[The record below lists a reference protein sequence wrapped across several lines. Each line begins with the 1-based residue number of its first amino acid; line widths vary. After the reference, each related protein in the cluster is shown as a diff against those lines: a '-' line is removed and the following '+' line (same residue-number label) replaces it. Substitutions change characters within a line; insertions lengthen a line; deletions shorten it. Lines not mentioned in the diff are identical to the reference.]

1 MKLIIAEKPELARAI
16 AEAIP
21 GTKNKK
27 DGYIEV
33 EEYCVTW
40 AAGHLLKL
48 YDPQD
53 YDEKYKKWDLSDLPI
68 NFENWKKK
76 IIDGKGKLVNNIKK
90 LIKDADEV
98 INAGDPDDEGQLLID
113 EIIQYLNYKGKV
125 SRILINDNNTES
137 IKKAFTK
144 IESNGKYKSLGVAAE
159 ARSIA
164 DLLVGVNLTRFFTLY
179 NNTGNVLSIG
189 RVQTPTLAMVV
200 NRDNEIKNHIKEK
213 YYELFLNTNIDN
225 NDINLKYKQDK
236 DIEKVL
242 DKSILE
248 NIISK
253 LDNKNGKLE
262 ISKKVVEESTP
273 LPFNLANLQIEAN
286 KKYGYS
292 AQKTQDI
299 TQSLRE
305 KHKAITYNRSDCEYL
320 SEEHFK
326 EAPKL
331 LPIVIKN
338 LEVNIKVN
346 YSEENKSKAFND
358 KNITAHHGI
367 IPTLNGDISSFNKEE
382 KNIYELISK
391 RYVIQFMTKK
401 KVEKTEGILN
411 VEDNIFKATSSKT
424 LDKGYSVIYSEDKE
438 ESDEIT
444 GLSNIKEGI
453 YNIET
458 KKEDYKIEERESQPK
473 KAYTEATL
481 LKDMTS
487 ISKYVKDPK
496 IKEILL
502 KKDKD
507 KKGESGSIGTPATR
521 ASIIEG
527 LFKKGYLEYQGKNIK
542 STALAIEYLKTL
554 PEELKAAD
562 MTALWYVI
570 QEDIK
575 EGKVGKEALIKYV
588 LDDINR
594 IISMDHKKI
603 DNSFSTNKN
612 PKDLKEGEVLEIKSE
627 KGTYYKGYFEGKV
640 RNIPSEYKYFDNIL
654 KITKSKAEKL
664 FKGNF
669 VEFDLKYKE
678 KEYKQK
684 MKLVINGDYLNLTKA
699 Y

>member
-33 EEYCVTW
+33 EEYYVTW

-53 YDEKYKKWDLSDLPI
+53 YDDKYKKWNLSDLPI

-76 IIDGKGKLVNNIKK
+76 IIDGKGKLMNNIKK

-144 IESNGKYKSLGVAAE
+144 IESNEKYKSLGVAAE

-164 DLLVGVNLTRFFTLY
+164 DLLVGINLTRFFTLY

-213 YYELFLNTNIDN
+213 YYELFLNTNVEN

-248 NIISK
+248 NIIIK

-346 YSEENKSKAFND
+346 YSEENKSRAFNN

-382 KNIYELISK
+382 KNIYELIAK

-438 ESDEIT
+438 ENDEIT

-453 YNIET
+453 YNIKT

-502 KKDKD
+502 NKDKD

-527 LFKKGYLEYQGKNIK
+527 LFKKGYLEYQGRNIK

-575 EGKVGKEALIKYV
+575 DGKVGKEALIKYV

-627 KGTYYKGYFEGKV
+627 KCTYYKGYFEGKV

>member
-33 EEYCVTW
+33 GEYCVTW

-53 YDEKYKKWDLSDLPI
+53 YDEKYKKWVLSDLPI

-225 NDINLKYKQDK
+225 NDISLKYKQDK
-236 DIEKVL
+236 DTEKIL

-253 LDNKNGKLE
+253 LDNKSGKLE
-262 ISKKVVEESTP
+262 VSKKVIEESTP

-346 YSEENKSKAFND
+346 YSEENKSKAFNN

-382 KNIYELISK
+382 KNIYELIAK

>member
-144 IESNGKYKSLGVAAE
+144 IESNEKYKSLGVAAE

-225 NDINLKYKQDK
+225 NDISLKYKQDK
-236 DIEKVL
+236 DTEKIL

-253 LDNKNGKLE
+253 LDNKSGKLE
-262 ISKKVVEESTP
+262 VSKKVIEESTP

-346 YSEENKSKAFND
+346 YSEENKSRAFNN

-367 IPTLNGDISSFNKEE
+367 IPALNGDISSFNKEE
-382 KNIYELISK
+382 KNIYELIAK

-575 EGKVGKEALIKYV
+575 DGKVGKEALIKYV

>member
-76 IIDGKGKLVNNIKK
+76 IIDGKGKLVSNIKK

-144 IESNGKYKSLGVAAE
+144 IESNEKYKSLGVAAE

-225 NDINLKYKQDK
+225 NDISLKYKQDK
-236 DIEKVL
+236 DTEKIL

-253 LDNKNGKLE
+253 LDNKSGKLE
-262 ISKKVVEESTP
+262 VSKKVIEESTP

-346 YSEENKSKAFND
+346 YSEENKSRAFNN

-382 KNIYELISK
+382 KNIYELIAK

-424 LDKGYSVIYSEDKE
+424 LDKGYSIIYSEDKE

-575 EGKVGKEALIKYV
+575 DGKVGKEALIKYV

>member
-144 IESNGKYKSLGVAAE
+144 IESNEKYKSLGVAAE

-225 NDINLKYKQDK
+225 NDISLKYKQDK
-236 DIEKVL
+236 DTEKIL

-253 LDNKNGKLE
+253 LDNKSGKLE
-262 ISKKVVEESTP
+262 VSKKVIEESTP

-346 YSEENKSKAFND
+346 YSEENKSRAFNN

-382 KNIYELISK
+382 KNIYELIAK

-487 ISKYVKDPK
+487 ISRYVKDPK

-575 EGKVGKEALIKYV
+575 DGKVGKGALIKYV

-684 MKLVINGDYLNLTKA
+684 MKLVINGDYLNLTKS

>member
-144 IESNGKYKSLGVAAE
+144 IESNEKYKSLGVAAE

-164 DLLVGVNLTRFFTLY
+164 DLLVGINLTRFFTLY

-213 YYELFLNTNIDN
+213 YYELFLNTNVEN

-248 NIISK
+248 NIIIK

-346 YSEENKSKAFND
+346 YSEENKSRAFND

-382 KNIYELISK
+382 KNIYELIAK

-411 VEDNIFKATSSKT
+411 VEDNIFKATSSKI

-438 ESDEIT
+438 ENDEMT

-575 EGKVGKEALIKYV
+575 DGKVGKEALIKYV

-684 MKLVINGDYLNLTKA
+684 MKLVINGDYLNLAKA

>member
-76 IIDGKGKLVNNIKK
+76 IIDGKGKLVSNIKK

-137 IKKAFTK
+137 IKKSFTK
-144 IESNGKYKSLGVAAE
+144 IESNEKYKSLGVAAE

-225 NDINLKYKQDK
+225 NDISLKYKQDK
-236 DIEKVL
+236 DTEKIL

-253 LDNKNGKLE
+253 LDNKSGKLE
-262 ISKKVVEESTP
+262 VSKKVIEESTP

-346 YSEENKSKAFND
+346 YSEENKSRAFNN

-382 KNIYELISK
+382 KNIYELIAK

-575 EGKVGKEALIKYV
+575 DGKVGKEALIKYV

>member
-144 IESNGKYKSLGVAAE
+144 IESNEKYKSLGVAAE

-225 NDINLKYKQDK
+225 NDISLKYKQDK
-236 DIEKVL
+236 DTEKIL

-253 LDNKNGKLE
+253 LDNKSGKLE
-262 ISKKVVEESTP
+262 VSKKVIEESTP

-346 YSEENKSKAFND
+346 YSEENKSRAFNN

-382 KNIYELISK
+382 KNIYELIAK

-411 VEDNIFKATSSKT
+411 VEDNIFKGTSSKT

-487 ISKYVKDPK
+487 ISKYVKNPK

-575 EGKVGKEALIKYV
+575 DGKVGEEALIKYV

>member
-76 IIDGKGKLVNNIKK
+76 IIDGKGKLVSNIKK

-144 IESNGKYKSLGVAAE
+144 IESNEKYKSLGVAAE

-213 YYELFLNTNIDN
+213 YYELFLNTKVEN

-248 NIISK
+248 NIINK

-262 ISKKVVEESTP
+262 IIKKVVEESTP

-299 TQSLRE
+299 TQNLRE

-346 YSEENKSKAFND
+346 YSEENKSRAFND

-382 KNIYELISK
+382 KNIYELIAK

-411 VEDNIFKATSSKT
+411 IEDNIFKSTSSKT

-438 ESDEIT
+438 ENDEIT

-575 EGKVGKEALIKYV
+575 DGKVGKEALIRYV

>member
-33 EEYCVTW
+33 GEYCVTW

-53 YDEKYKKWDLSDLPI
+53 YDEKYKKWVLSDLPI

-382 KNIYELISK
+382 KNIYELIAK

-575 EGKVGKEALIKYV
+575 DGKVGKEALIKYV

>member
-76 IIDGKGKLVNNIKK
+76 IIDGKGKLVSNIKK

-144 IESNGKYKSLGVAAE
+144 IESNEKYKSLGVAAE

-225 NDINLKYKQDK
+225 NDISLKYKQDK
-236 DIEKVL
+236 DTEKIL

-253 LDNKNGKLE
+253 LDNKSGKLE
-262 ISKKVVEESTP
+262 VSKKVIEESTP

-346 YSEENKSKAFND
+346 YSEENKSRAFNN

-382 KNIYELISK
+382 KNIYELIAK

-575 EGKVGKEALIKYV
+575 DGKVGKEALIKYV

>member
-33 EEYCVTW
+33 GEYCVTW

-76 IIDGKGKLVNNIKK
+76 IIDGKGKLVSNIKK
-90 LIKDADEV
+90 LIKDTDEV

-144 IESNGKYKSLGVAAE
+144 IESNEKYKSLGVAAE

-225 NDINLKYKQDK
+225 NDISLKYKQDK
-236 DIEKVL
+236 DTEKIL

-253 LDNKNGKLE
+253 LDNKSGKLE
-262 ISKKVVEESTP
+262 VSKKVIEESTP

-346 YSEENKSKAFND
+346 YSEESKSRAFND

-382 KNIYELISK
+382 KNIYELIAK

-411 VEDNIFKATSSKT
+411 VEDNIFKGTSSKT

-575 EGKVGKEALIKYV
+575 DGKVGKEALIKYV

>member
-33 EEYCVTW
+33 GEYCVTW

-53 YDEKYKKWDLSDLPI
+53 YDEKYKKWVLSDLPI

-113 EIIQYLNYKGKV
+113 EIIQYLNYRGKV

-299 TQSLRE
+299 TQNLRE

-382 KNIYELISK
+382 KNIYELIAK

>member
-33 EEYCVTW
+33 GEYCVTW

-76 IIDGKGKLVNNIKK
+76 IIDGKGKLVSNIKK

-144 IESNGKYKSLGVAAE
+144 IESNEKYKSLGVAAE

-225 NDINLKYKQDK
+225 NDISLKYKQDK
-236 DIEKVL
+236 DTEKIL

-253 LDNKNGKLE
+253 LDNKSGKLE
-262 ISKKVVEESTP
+262 VSKKAIEESTP

-346 YSEENKSKAFND
+346 YSEENKSRAFNN

-382 KNIYELISK
+382 KNIYELIAK
-391 RYVIQFMTKK
+391 RYIIQFMTKK

-411 VEDNIFKATSSKT
+411 VEDNVFKATSSKT

-438 ESDEIT
+438 ENDEIN

-527 LFKKGYLEYQGKNIK
+527 LFKKDYLEYQGKNIK

-575 EGKVGKEALIKYV
+575 DGKVGKEALIKYV

>member
-144 IESNGKYKSLGVAAE
+144 IESNEKYKSLGVAAE

-213 YYELFLNTNIDN
+213 YYELFLNRNIDN
-225 NDINLKYKQDK
+225 NDISLKYKQDK
-236 DIEKVL
+236 DTEKIL

-253 LDNKNGKLE
+253 LDNKSGKLE
-262 ISKKVVEESTP
+262 VSKKVIEESTP
-273 LPFNLANLQIEAN
+273 LPFNLASLQIEAN

-346 YSEENKSKAFND
+346 YSEESKSRAFND

-382 KNIYELISK
+382 KNIYELIAK
-391 RYVIQFMTKK
+391 RYIIQFMTKK

-411 VEDNIFKATSSKT
+411 VEDNVFKATSSKT

-438 ESDEIT
+438 ENDEIN

-575 EGKVGKEALIKYV
+575 DGKVGKEALIKYV

>member
-33 EEYCVTW
+33 GEYCVTW

-53 YDEKYKKWDLSDLPI
+53 YDEKYKKWVLSDLPI

-382 KNIYELISK
+382 KNIYELIAK

>member
-144 IESNGKYKSLGVAAE
+144 IESNEKYKSLGVAAE

-225 NDINLKYKQDK
+225 NDISLKYKQDK
-236 DIEKVL
+236 DTEKIL

-253 LDNKNGKLE
+253 LDNKSGKLE
-262 ISKKVVEESTP
+262 VSKKVIEESTP

-346 YSEENKSKAFND
+346 YSEENKSRAFNN

-382 KNIYELISK
+382 KNIYELIAK

-575 EGKVGKEALIKYV
+575 DGKVGKEALIKYV

>member
-33 EEYCVTW
+33 GEYCVTW

-53 YDEKYKKWDLSDLPI
+53 YDEKYKKWVLSDLPI

-76 IIDGKGKLVNNIKK
+76 IIDGKGKLVSNIKK
-90 LIKDADEV
+90 LIKDTDEV

-144 IESNGKYKSLGVAAE
+144 IESNEKYKSLGVAAE

-225 NDINLKYKQDK
+225 NDISLKYKQDK
-236 DIEKVL
+236 DTEKIL

-253 LDNKNGKLE
+253 LDNKSGKLE
-262 ISKKVVEESTP
+262 VSKKVIEESTP

-346 YSEENKSKAFND
+346 YSEENKSRAFNN

-382 KNIYELISK
+382 KNIYELIAK

-411 VEDNIFKATSSKT
+411 VEDNIFKGTSSKT

-487 ISKYVKDPK
+487 ISKYVKNPK

-575 EGKVGKEALIKYV
+575 DGKVGKEALIKYV

>member
-33 EEYCVTW
+33 GEYCVTW

-76 IIDGKGKLVNNIKK
+76 IIDGKGKLVSNIKK

-144 IESNGKYKSLGVAAE
+144 IESNEKYKSLGVAAE

-179 NNTGNVLSIG
+179 NNTGNVL
-189 RVQTPTLAMVV
+189 AMVV

-225 NDINLKYKQDK
+225 NDISLKYKQDK
-236 DIEKVL
+236 DTEKIL

-253 LDNKNGKLE
+253 LDNKSGKLE
-262 ISKKVVEESTP
+262 VSKKVIEESTP

-346 YSEENKSKAFND
+346 YSEENKSRAFNN

-382 KNIYELISK
+382 KNIYELIAK

-411 VEDNIFKATSSKT
+411 VEDNIFKGTSSKT

-487 ISKYVKDPK
+487 ISKYVKNPK

-575 EGKVGKEALIKYV
+575 DGKVGKEALIKYV

>member
-40 AAGHLLKL
+40 AVGHLLKL

-144 IESNGKYKSLGVAAE
+144 IESNEKYKSLSVAAE

-225 NDINLKYKQDK
+225 NDISLKYKQDK
-236 DIEKVL
+236 DTEKIL

-253 LDNKNGKLE
+253 LDNKSGKLE
-262 ISKKVVEESTP
+262 VSKKVIEESTP

-286 KKYGYS
+286 KKYSYS

-346 YSEENKSKAFND
+346 YSEENKSRAFNN

-382 KNIYELISK
+382 KNIYELIAK

-575 EGKVGKEALIKYV
+575 DGKVGKEALIKYV

>member
-53 YDEKYKKWDLSDLPI
+53 YDDKYKKWNLSDLPI

-76 IIDGKGKLVNNIKK
+76 VIDGKGKLVNNIKK

-144 IESNGKYKSLGVAAE
+144 IESNEKYKSLGVAAE

-213 YYELFLNTNIDN
+213 YYELFLNINVEN

-248 NIISK
+248 NIINK

-262 ISKKVVEESTP
+262 ISKKVVESTP

-299 TQSLRE
+299 TQNLRE

-346 YSEENKSKAFND
+346 YSEENKSRAFND

-382 KNIYELISK
+382 KNIYELIAK

-438 ESDEIT
+438 ENDEIT

-575 EGKVGKEALIKYV
+575 DGKVGKEALIKYV

-612 PKDLKEGEVLEIKSE
+612 LKDLKEGEVLEIKSE
-627 KGTYYKGYFEGKV
+627 KGIYYKGYFEGKV

-684 MKLVINGDYLNLTKA
+684 MKLVINGDYLNLAKA

>member
-144 IESNGKYKSLGVAAE
+144 IESNEKYKSLGVAAE

-225 NDINLKYKQDK
+225 NDISLKYKQDK
-236 DIEKVL
+236 DTEKIL

-253 LDNKNGKLE
+253 LDNKSGKLE
-262 ISKKVVEESTP
+262 VSKKVIEESTP

-346 YSEENKSKAFND
+346 YSEENKSRAFNN

-382 KNIYELISK
+382 KNIYELIAK

-575 EGKVGKEALIKYV
+575 DGKVGKEALIKYV

-684 MKLVINGDYLNLTKA
+684 MKLVINGDYLNLTKS

>member
-1 MKLIIAEKPELARAI
+1 
-16 AEAIP
+16 
-21 GTKNKK
+21 
-27 DGYIEV
+27 
-33 EEYCVTW
+33 
-40 AAGHLLKL
+40 
-48 YDPQD
+48 
-53 YDEKYKKWDLSDLPI
+53 
-68 NFENWKKK
+68 
-76 IIDGKGKLVNNIKK
+76 
-90 LIKDADEV
+90 
-98 INAGDPDDEGQLLID
+98 
-113 EIIQYLNYKGKV
+113 
-125 SRILINDNNTES
+125 
-137 IKKAFTK
+137 
-144 IESNGKYKSLGVAAE
+144 
-159 ARSIA
+159 
-164 DLLVGVNLTRFFTLY
+164 
-179 NNTGNVLSIG
+179 
-189 RVQTPTLAMVV
+189 
-200 NRDNEIKNHIKEK
+200 
-213 YYELFLNTNIDN
+213 
-225 NDINLKYKQDK
+225 
-236 DIEKVL
+236 
-242 DKSILE
+242 
-248 NIISK
+248 
-253 LDNKNGKLE
+253 
-262 ISKKVVEESTP
+262 
-273 LPFNLANLQIEAN
+273 
-286 KKYGYS
+286 
-292 AQKTQDI
+292 
-299 TQSLRE
+299 
-305 KHKAITYNRSDCEYL
+305 
-320 SEEHFK
+320 
-326 EAPKL
+326 
-331 LPIVIKN
+331 
-338 LEVNIKVN
+338 
-346 YSEENKSKAFND
+346 
-358 KNITAHHGI
+358 
-367 IPTLNGDISSFNKEE
+367 
-382 KNIYELISK
+382 
-391 RYVIQFMTKK
+391 MTKK

>member
-144 IESNGKYKSLGVAAE
+144 IESNEKYKSLGVAAE

-225 NDINLKYKQDK
+225 NDISLKYKQDK
-236 DIEKVL
+236 DTEKIL

-253 LDNKNGKLE
+253 LDNKSGKLE
-262 ISKKVVEESTP
+262 VSKKVIEESTP

-346 YSEENKSKAFND
+346 YSEENKSRAFNN

-382 KNIYELISK
+382 KNIYELIAK

-444 GLSNIKEGI
+444 GLSNIKEGM

-575 EGKVGKEALIKYV
+575 DGKVGKEALIKYV

>member
-53 YDEKYKKWDLSDLPI
+53 YDDKYKKWNLSDLPI

-144 IESNGKYKSLGVAAE
+144 IESNEKYKSLGVAAE

-225 NDINLKYKQDK
+225 NDISLKYKQDK
-236 DIEKVL
+236 DTEKIL

-253 LDNKNGKLE
+253 LDNKSGKLE
-262 ISKKVVEESTP
+262 VSKKVIEESTP

-346 YSEENKSKAFND
+346 YSEENKSRAFNN

-382 KNIYELISK
+382 KNIYELIAK

-411 VEDNIFKATSSKT
+411 VEDNIFKGTSSKT

-487 ISKYVKDPK
+487 ISKYVKNPK

-575 EGKVGKEALIKYV
+575 DGKVGKEALIKYV

>member
-382 KNIYELISK
+382 KNIYELIAK

-575 EGKVGKEALIKYV
+575 DGKVGKEALIKYV

>member
-144 IESNGKYKSLGVAAE
+144 IESNEKYKSLGVAAE

-200 NRDNEIKNHIKEK
+200 NRDNEIKNYIKEK

-225 NDINLKYKQDK
+225 NDISLKYKQDK
-236 DIEKVL
+236 DTEKIL

-253 LDNKNGKLE
+253 LDNKSGKLE
-262 ISKKVVEESTP
+262 VSKKVIEESTP

-346 YSEENKSKAFND
+346 YSEENKSRAFNN

-382 KNIYELISK
+382 KNIYELIAK

-401 KVEKTEGILN
+401 KIEKTEGILN

-444 GLSNIKEGI
+444 GLSNIKEGM

-487 ISKYVKDPK
+487 ISKYVKDSK

-575 EGKVGKEALIKYV
+575 DGKVGKEALIKYV

>member
-27 DGYIEV
+27 DGYIEIG
-33 EEYCVTW
+33 EYCVTW

-76 IIDGKGKLVNNIKK
+76 IIDGKGKLVSNIKK

-144 IESNGKYKSLGVAAE
+144 IESNEKYKSLGVAAE

-225 NDINLKYKQDK
+225 NDISLKYKQDK
-236 DIEKVL
+236 DTEKIL

-253 LDNKNGKLE
+253 LDNKSGKLE
-262 ISKKVVEESTP
+262 VSKKVIEESTP

-346 YSEENKSKAFND
+346 YSEENKSRAFNN

-382 KNIYELISK
+382 KNIYELIAK

-575 EGKVGKEALIKYV
+575 DGKVGKEALIKYV

>member
-16 AEAIP
+16 VEAIP

-144 IESNGKYKSLGVAAE
+144 IESNEKYKSLGVAAE

-213 YYELFLNTNIDN
+213 YYELFLNTKVEN

-248 NIISK
+248 NIINK

-262 ISKKVVEESTP
+262 IIKKVVEESTP

-299 TQSLRE
+299 TQNLRE

-346 YSEENKSKAFND
+346 YSEENKSRAFND

-382 KNIYELISK
+382 KNIYELIAK

-411 VEDNIFKATSSKT
+411 IEDNIFKSTSSKT

-438 ESDEIT
+438 ENDEIT

-575 EGKVGKEALIKYV
+575 DGKVGKEALIRYV

>member
-144 IESNGKYKSLGVAAE
+144 IESNEKYKSLGVAAE

-225 NDINLKYKQDK
+225 NDISLKYKQDK
-236 DIEKVL
+236 DTEKIL

-253 LDNKNGKLE
+253 LDNKSGKLE
-262 ISKKVVEESTP
+262 VSKKVIEESTP

-346 YSEENKSKAFND
+346 YSEENKSRAFNN

-382 KNIYELISK
+382 KNIYELIAK
-391 RYVIQFMTKK
+391 RYVIQFMIKK

-575 EGKVGKEALIKYV
+575 DGKVGKEALIKYV

>member
-33 EEYCVTW
+33 GEYCVTW

-53 YDEKYKKWDLSDLPI
+53 YDEKYKKWVLSDLPI

-76 IIDGKGKLVNNIKK
+76 IIDGKGKLVSNIKK
-90 LIKDADEV
+90 LIKDTDEV

-144 IESNGKYKSLGVAAE
+144 IESNEKYKSLGVAAE

-225 NDINLKYKQDK
+225 NDISLKYKQDK
-236 DIEKVL
+236 DTEKIL

-253 LDNKNGKLE
+253 LDNKSGKLE
-262 ISKKVVEESTP
+262 VSKKVIEESTP

-346 YSEENKSKAFND
+346 YSEENKSRAFNN

-382 KNIYELISK
+382 KNIYELIAK

-411 VEDNIFKATSSKT
+411 GEDNIFKATSSKT

-444 GLSNIKEGI
+444 GLSNIKEGM

-575 EGKVGKEALIKYV
+575 DGKVGKEALIKYV

>member
-53 YDEKYKKWDLSDLPI
+53 YDDKYKKWNLSDLPI

-76 IIDGKGKLVNNIKK
+76 VIDGKGKLVNNIKK

-144 IESNGKYKSLGVAAE
+144 IESNEKYKSLGVAAE

-200 NRDNEIKNHIKEK
+200 NRDDEIKNHIKEK
-213 YYELFLNTNIDN
+213 YYELFLNTNVGN

-248 NIISK
+248 NIINK

-262 ISKKVVEESTP
+262 ISKKVVEESMP

-346 YSEENKSKAFND
+346 YSEENKSRAFND

-367 IPTLNGDISSFNKEE
+367 IPYFKW
-382 KNIYELISK
+382 
-391 RYVIQFMTKK
+391 RYF
-401 KVEKTEGILN
+401 
-411 VEDNIFKATSSKT
+411 IF
-424 LDKGYSVIYSEDKE
+424 
-438 ESDEIT
+438 
-444 GLSNIKEGI
+444 
-453 YNIET
+453 
-458 KKEDYKIEERESQPK
+458 
-473 KAYTEATL
+473 
-481 LKDMTS
+481 
-487 ISKYVKDPK
+487 
-496 IKEILL
+496 
-502 KKDKD
+502 
-507 KKGESGSIGTPATR
+507 
-521 ASIIEG
+521 
-527 LFKKGYLEYQGKNIK
+527 
-542 STALAIEYLKTL
+542 
-554 PEELKAAD
+554 
-562 MTALWYVI
+562 
-570 QEDIK
+570 
-575 EGKVGKEALIKYV
+575 
-588 LDDINR
+588 
-594 IISMDHKKI
+594 
-603 DNSFSTNKN
+603 
-612 PKDLKEGEVLEIKSE
+612 
-627 KGTYYKGYFEGKV
+627 
-640 RNIPSEYKYFDNIL
+640 
-654 KITKSKAEKL
+654 
-664 FKGNF
+664 
-669 VEFDLKYKE
+669 
-678 KEYKQK
+678 
-684 MKLVINGDYLNLTKA
+684 
-699 Y
+699 